1 MMFRDVVAAYL
12 TLIFALTA
20 LPITLVHAAD
30 VVIFSTVAA
39 KSALEEL
46 APAFERESKHK
57 LIMRF
62 ATAAE
67 MKAEIEK
74 GVPCDVAI
82 LTAAAIDDLVKQGRL
97 NGATR
102 VNVARSG
109 VGIAV
114 KQEVSARSVATA
126 DDLKQLLLSA
136 KSIAYS
142 ATGATGPIM
151 KQAFERLG
159 ITEAMTPKT
168 IVVTATTTPEA
179 IASGKAEVG
188 FSQISEILDTPGV
201 RLVSAL
207 PADVQIYSLFAAA
220 AATGAKDPAAAQ
232 YVLQALTTPAAKA
245 VLKAK
250 GLDPN

>member
-1 MMFRDVVAAYL
+1 MMSHAVAAFAIL
-12 TLIFALTA
+12 TFALTA
-20 LPITLVHAAD
+20 LPTTLALAAD
-30 VVIFSTVAA
+30 VVIFSSVAA

-46 APAFERESKHK
+46 APAFERESNHK

-67 MKAEIEK
+67 LKGEIEK

-102 VNVARSG
+102 ANVARSG

-114 KQEVSARSVATA
+114 KQEVSAQSVATA
-126 DDLKQLLLSA
+126 DDLKQLLLAA

-159 ITEAMTPKT
+159 IAEAVTPKT
-168 IVVTATTTPEA
+168 VVVTATTTPEA
-179 IASGKAEVG
+179 VASGKAELG

-201 RLVSAL
+201 RLLSAL
-207 PADVQIYSLFAAA
+207 PADVQVYSSFAAA
-220 AATGAKDPAAAQ
+220 VATGAKDPAAAQ
-232 YVLQALTTPAAKA
+232 YVLQALTRPAAKA

-250 GLDPN
+250 GLEPN